1 MKALLIIDVQ
11 NDFLTGGS
19 LAVEDAEKVIPV
31 INGLMDKFELVLASK
46 DWHPQQS
53 AHFQKWPVH
62 CVAGSKGA
70 EFHPDLSQE
79 KIDKIFYKGTGDK
92 DDGYSAFEATNI
104 ELIEYLQERG
114 ITELYLCGI
123 ALEFCVK
130 SSALDALREGLTVFL
145 IYDAIATFAK
155 EEEKIEQ
162 EYAELKKEGAQ
173 VILSSQIQ

>member
-19 LAVEDAEKVIPV
+19 LAVEDAERVIPV

-70 EFHPDLSQE
+70 EFHPDLSR
-79 KIDKIFYKGTGDK
+79 KK
-92 DDGYSAFEATNI
+92 
-104 ELIEYLQERG
+104 LIRFS
-114 ITELYLCGI
+114 I
-123 ALEFCVK
+123 K
-130 SSALDALREGLTVFL
+130 
-145 IYDAIATFAK
+145 
-155 EEEKIEQ
+155 EQ
-162 EYAELKKEGAQ
+162 EIKMMDTLLLRQ
-173 VILSSQIQ
+173 PILSLLSISKKKMLPNFTFVELPLNFVLNLQL